1 MGKMTKKNLILMA
14 GVMSLVT
21 GIMMGIPAFLRERDW
36 LGAFGILIAIGGIIL
51 IGIALGD

>member
-1 MGKMTKKNLILMA
+1 MTKKNLILMA

-21 GIMMGIPAFLRERDW
+21 GIMMGIPAFLRGRDW

-51 IGIALGD
+51 IGVALGD